1 MPSAAEMQLR
11 SERANRDAARAR
23 LDSQIARIRGD
34 IDERGVAGRI
44 ADEAV
49 AKALATLDEA
59 GKVASESKGV
69 IGATLALLA
78 LWFLRK
84 PILSALADLLG
95 REDEQEGHDDDDY

>member
-23 LDSQIARIRGD
+23 LDGQIARIRGD
-34 IDERGVAGRI
+34 IDERGVTGRI

-69 IGATLALLA
+69 IGATVALLA

-95 REDEQEGHDDDDY
+95 ADNEQEGHDDDDY